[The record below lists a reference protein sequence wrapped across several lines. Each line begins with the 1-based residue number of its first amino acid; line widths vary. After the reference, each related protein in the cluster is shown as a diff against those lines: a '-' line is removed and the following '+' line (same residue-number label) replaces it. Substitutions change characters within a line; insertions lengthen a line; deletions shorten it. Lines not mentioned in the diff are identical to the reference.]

1 MTLALTF
8 LAPLAGIIAG
18 AVGAPLL
25 LLLYFLK
32 LRRRPVRV
40 SSTLLW
46 ERATADLQVNAP
58 FRWIRFSWL
67 LLLQLLLLGC
77 VCLALA
83 RPALESGTTPTGRF
97 VILIDRSASMSAV
110 DATLDGASEP
120 VSRLEQAK
128 GEALELIDRLGSDA
142 RAVVIAFGVRAEA
155 LTNLTRDRGMLRNA
169 IRSIRPTDETADLEQ
184 ALRVAG
190 AALTAD
196 AGADEPQPARV
207 IVLSDGGNTGERLV
221 APPGIGGSAVE
232 FLRAGPAQTEPKE
245 NFGIVALAAKRSA
258 EDPGTVRVF
267 VGLQST
273 MPAGATVALTCR
285 LDDRVVS
292 VDSVSFAPVPT
303 PGDVATAA
311 HTFEVQT
318 TERAVLLVSA
328 GIDDALAADDNGA
341 IVLRPPGAPRILVV
355 QPTVPQGVV
364 DLLAIDAL
372 ESLQPRA
379 LRVVTGAEYADL
391 ERAGAL
397 ADFDLIVFDRVRPA
411 SLPARPS
418 ISFGATVPIPGLG
431 VAPFEEDDPESAQT
445 PFAFWQRAHPVM
457 RFVGLGSVVVSRPM
471 RVTLPGPDSETRI
484 RAEVLASGSSGPL
497 IVLIDRA
504 GVRRIV
510 VGFELADSRW
520 WQDPSFP
527 VFIKNAVDYLV
538 LGGDD
543 QAGRSFTPNES
554 ITVRAAPGAQ
564 SVEVLGP
571 VAVRRPV
578 GAGDSVVL
586 GTLPLAGVYAV
597 EGAAPDDA
605 RLAVNL
611 ASAAESAIPTRDT
624 LTIAGSEVSAQGVG
638 ATAPREIWPWF
649 VLAALVLLAFEWAL
663 FSWRMRV

>member
-1 MTLALTF
+1 MTIALTF
-8 LAPLAGIIAG
+8 LAPLSGIVAAAI
-18 AVGAPLL
+18 GAPLL

-67 LLLQLLLLGC
+67 LLLQLLLLAC

-83 RPALESGTTPTGRF
+83 RPALDSGTTPTGRI
-97 VILIDRSASMSAV
+97 VILIDRSASMSAI
-110 DATLDGASEP
+110 DAEPPGGGGP
-120 VSRLEQAK
+120 VSRLDRAK
-128 GEALELIDRLGSDA
+128 ADALELIDRLGADA
-142 RAVVIAFGVRAEA
+142 RAAVVAFGVRAEA

-169 IRSIRPTDETADLEQ
+169 VRAVRPTDETADLEQ

-196 AGADEPQPARV
+196 AAADEPQPARV
-207 IVLSDGGNTGERLV
+207 IILSDAGGAPERLV

-232 FLRAGPAQTEPKE
+232 FLRSGPAQAVAKR
-245 NFGIVALAAKRSA
+245 NMGIVALAAKRSA
-258 EDPGTVRVF
+258 DDPGTVRVF

-273 MPAGATVALTCR
+273 MTEGATTALTCR
-285 LDDRVVS
+285 LDDRVVA
-292 VDSVSFAPVPT
+292 VESVSFPPVSAP
-303 PGDVATAA
+303 GEAATAA
-311 HTFEVQT
+311 HTLAVQT
-318 TERAVLLVSA
+318 TERGVLHLSIGA
-328 GIDDALAADDNGA
+328 QDALEADNNAA

-355 QPTVPQGVV
+355 QPNVPQGVV
-364 DLLAIDAL
+364 DLLAVDAL

-379 LRVVTGAEYADL
+379 LRTVTGAEYAEL

-397 ADFDLIVFDRVRPA
+397 ADFDIVVFDRVRPA
-411 SLPARPS
+411 SLPPRPS

-431 VAPFEEDDPESAQT
+431 VAPFDEGEPGAEAT

-457 RFVGLGSVVVSRPM
+457 RFAGLGSVTVSRPL
-471 RVTLPGPDSETRI
+471 RVTLPGSGSDSRLRT
-484 RAEVLASGSSGPL
+484 EVLASGAAGPL
-497 IVLIDRA
+497 IVLVERD
-504 GVRRIV
+504 GVRRLV

-527 VFIKNAVDYLV
+527 VFVKNAVDYLV

-543 QAGRSFTPNES
+543 QAGRAFTPNES
-554 ITVRAAPGAQ
+554 VTVRAAPGAR
-564 SVEVLGP
+564 SVTARGP
-571 VAVRRPV
+571 ATVERPV
-578 GAGDSVVL
+578 GPSESVTL

-611 ASAAESAIPTRDT
+611 ASAAESGIPTRDA
-624 LTIAGSEVSAQGVG
+624 LTIAGSEVSAQGIG
-638 ATAPREIWPWF
+638 ATAPLEVWPWF
-649 VLAALVLLAFEWAL
+649 VLAALVLLAVEWAL